1 MGFKGSVESFS
12 LADVFQN
19 LAMNQQTGTLS
30 VFASDSQ
37 TSSVFF
43 KDGTV
48 HAVSHGNANSLP
60 SLLAYYAR
68 GLISQSQLQEAT
80 DHIKA
85 QRKPVPQALIDLG
98 FLDEQQV
105 KEIMRLRV
113 EEEVFD
119 LFSWEKATF
128 EFNDGPPPPG
138 NFDPYSLQNA
148 TPLPISPLIMEA
160 ARRVDEWERLSEQ
173 VPSFKEIYTCD
184 PVVRR
189 AVERGEMEMEPLE
202 RRLIALMDGTRDVE
216 DVAADSGL
224 YKFEI
229 LNALAGFI
237 QSSLIRPCTSEE
249 LSVAEQE
256 CARAAQPLRR
266 IKILERI
273 LAAGGENARVRREL
287 AELLAREKR
296 IDNACI
302 HFHILAELEQKAK
315 REEGAMEIY
324 RRILDLSPKNVKAHE
339 RLAEIL
345 SKRGQRKEAM
355 AHYHELFE
363 TYKDQNHLKE
373 ARAAAACAL
382 DCDPANSQLRGQL
395 IEMLLAENQKED
407 AARQYETLGD
417 HLAKAGDVKGAAD
430 AYRRALQFFGT
441 SNRLKKKLGD
451 VMLSKE
457 DRTSRAK
464 ALVIVALILA
474 VVTLIGGFFFYK
486 EHMAGTA
493 LAKAE
498 TRSQALIQAAE
509 ADEKQGEFLS
519 AKAKYNEAVPDAYIA
534 ANMFSPF
541 MGHNKKA
548 EKILKDLQRR
558 ILEADRLA
566 NAKLQNSSKQADV
579 DLQAAL
585 DKTRTMKLYE
595 GREMLEK
602 VLQNP
607 QASGDVKK
615 AAEQAL
621 AEINKRI
628 TTFEAGL
635 ARLKKDPN
643 EAFADVFEESS
654 FKTRFLSEYESTGR
668 IRRSDLEMPLEVKA
682 ETDGIKVYMNG
693 KLVGSTNI
701 GSDRASSTFR
711 YPAVGAHTFEFKRDG
726 YAMIGVVTTDLRS
739 PVMAVRLRREP
750 SSRIDVRHV
759 LGADVT
765 LSGTPIWYD
774 NGILV
779 GASDG
784 SLLHIREGEN
794 PIVRRRAPPPG
805 PPLNKEIYGAP
816 IVVLRAGKPDLIVYT
831 TFAGEA
837 LMVSPDANG
846 FKDVFPPMQV
856 TDKPMSAPASV
867 INVAVLTGKNLLAM
881 PSDKKLHLIDL
892 ESGSRALGD
901 KVLQTRAPITS
912 PATSLVDESLIV
924 VGCQDGRLY
933 GLTLNEKPGREWN
946 TGSDATAIRAMPVL
960 YENQLLVPADDGQIH
975 LFATARGGFSE
986 RLKLDG
992 AGAIHSGLLVKRR
1005 YYCGTNLR
1013 EGVWCADLSTRR
1025 AIWRRNDPDLG
1036 NFYYA
1041 PSITET
1047 TLFIGNDKGRAFAI
1061 DTEKGVI
1068 KWSYI
1073 FDSNRAITGSPL
1085 VNGKRV
1091 YFVNVDG
1098 RILGFDE

>member
-48 HAVSHGNANSLP
+48 NAVSHGTANSLP
-60 SLLAYYAR
+60 SLLAYFAR
-68 GLISQSQLQEAT
+68 GLINQVQMQEAAE
-80 DHIKA
+80 HIKA

-98 FLDEQQV
+98 FLDDAQV

-138 NFDPYSLQNA
+138 IFDPYALQNA
-148 TPLPISPLIMEA
+148 TSLPISPLIMEA

-173 VPSFKEIYTCD
+173 VPSFKEIFTCD

-189 AVERGEMEMEPLE
+189 AIERGEMEMEPLE

-249 LSVAEQE
+249 LALAEQE
-256 CARAAQPLRR
+256 CARSAQPNRR

-273 LAAGGENARVRREL
+273 LAASGENPRVRREL

-296 IDNACI
+296 VDNACI

-324 RRILDLSPKNVKAHE
+324 RRILELSPKNVKGHE

-464 ALVIVALILA
+464 ALGIVAAIIA
-474 VVTLIGGFFFYK
+474 VVALIGGFIFYK
-486 EHMAGTA
+486 EHTAGNA

-498 TRSQALIQAAE
+498 SKSQLLIQAAE
-509 ADEKQGEFLS
+509 ADEKQGEYAA
-519 AKAKYNEAVPDAYIA
+519 AKAKYVEAITDAHIA
-534 ANMFSPF
+534 STMSSPF

-558 ILEADRLA
+558 ILETDRLA
-566 NAKLQNSSKQADV
+566 SAKLQTSSKQADT

-585 DKTRTMKLYE
+585 EKARAMKLYE

-602 VLQNP
+602 VLQNA
-607 QASGDVKK
+607 QATEEAKK
-615 AAEQAL
+615 SAEQAL
-621 AEINKRI
+621 AELNKRI
-628 TTFEAGL
+628 TTFEAGM

-643 EAFADVFEESS
+643 EAFADVYEESA
-654 FKTRFLSEYESTGR
+654 FKMRFLTEYESTGR
-668 IRRSDLEMPLEVKA
+668 IRRSDLELPLEVKA
-682 ETDGIKVYMNG
+682 LTDGVKVYMNG
-693 KLVGSTNI
+693 KLIGSTNI
-701 GSDRASSTFR
+701 GSDRAASTFR

-726 YAMIGVVTTDLRS
+726 YALIGVVTSDLRS
-739 PVMAVRLRREP
+739 PVMTVQLRREP
-750 SSRIDVRHV
+750 SSRIDVRYA

-794 PIVRRRAPPPG
+794 PVVRRRAPPPG

-816 IVVLRAGKPDLIVYT
+816 IVVARPGKPEMIVYT
-831 TFAGEA
+831 TFAGEVLTVTPVA
-837 LMVSPDANG
+837 GG
-846 FKDVFPPMQV
+846 FKDVFAPLQV
-856 TDKPMSAPASV
+856 ADKVLSAPPSV
-867 INVAVLTGKNLLAM
+867 LNVALLSGKSLLAV

-892 ESGSRALGD
+892 DTGTRALGD
-901 KVLQTRAPITS
+901 KILQTRAPITS
-912 PATSLVDESLIV
+912 PAMALNEESLIV

-933 GLTLNEKPGREWN
+933 GLTLNDKPGREWN
-946 TGSDATAIRAMPVL
+946 TGSDATAIRAMPVI
-960 YENQLLVPADDGQIH
+960 YETQLLVPAEDGQIH
-975 LFATARGGFSE
+975 FFQTARGGFSE
-986 RLKLDG
+986 RLKMEG
-992 AGAIHSGLLVKRR
+992 AGAIVNGLLVKRR

-1013 EGVWCADLSTRR
+1013 EGIWCADLPTRR

-1036 NFYYA
+1036 NFTNA
-1041 PSITET
+1041 PAILEN
-1047 TLFIGNDKGRAFAI
+1047 TLFIGNDRGRAFAI

-1068 KWSYI
+1068 KWSYV
-1073 FDSNRAITGSPL
+1073 FDGGRAMSGSPL

-1091 YFVNVDG
+1091 YFVNIDG